1 MNDDGKTRRRRQ
13 HFSYFTFSFLLL
25 FRLINVF
32 GLWSRLGITAY
43 WPLNLTL
50 VLWKFARLL
59 PNSKYYFEFH
69 VDDLK
74 DEDKDSN
81 GTFSIEMSHYP
92 GSHFQKLKNAAWS
105 NVQKRPGNWHL
116 STFISTIP
124 QILKAINF
132 WYFFLIKLASKTVWH
147 VTFSHVTYSLWEN
160 EFSSF
165 CSSWLLSSF
174 LSYFV
179 VSTSKRVNKHLKHP
193 LVFTFFRMEK
203 FGWRALLFLIMST
216 VSPKWKPK
224 IRCN

>member
-1 MNDDGKTRRRRQ
+1 M
-13 HFSYFTFSFLLL
+13 TFL
-25 FRLINVF
+25 F
-32 GLWSRLGITAY
+32 
-43 WPLNLTL
+43 PDL
-50 VLWKFARLL
+50 V
-59 PNSKYYFEFH
+59 
-69 VDDLK
+69 
-74 DEDKDSN
+74 
-81 GTFSIEMSHYP
+81 
-92 GSHFQKLKNAAWS
+92 
-105 NVQKRPGNWHL
+105 
-116 STFISTIP
+116 
-124 QILKAINF
+124 
-132 WYFFLIKLASKTVWH
+132 SKTVWH

-224 IRCN
+224 IKVCFIWEVTKKFRFSYIFQWREIQTAEKWTNLQNFWWLLK